1 MAQYGTA
8 EYWKERLSIDIMM
21 KKVYLNALENV
32 AKSEFPNVELID
44 FIAEKI
50 SRTNSDLEWYNTEY
64 EKALKTE
71 KVPELKDKS
80 EDSAD

>member
-8 EYWKERLSIDIMM
+8 EYWKEELSNEIMM

-44 FIAEKI
+44 FIAQKI
-50 SRTNSDLEWYNTEY
+50 SKTNSNLEWYNKEY
-64 EKALKTE
+64 KNTLEAE
-71 KVPELKDKS
+71 KVQEPKDKS
-80 EDSAD
+80 E

>member
-8 EYWKERLSIDIMM
+8 EYWKERLSNEIMM
-21 KKVYLNALENV
+21 KKVYINALENV

-50 SRTNSDLEWYNTEY
+50 SRTNFDLEWYNTEY
-64 EKALKTE
+64 EKALETE
-71 KVPELKDKS
+71 KVPEPKDKS
-80 EDSAD
+80 EENAD